1 VRDFQSIIG
10 RETREQCL
18 NEHGRLP
25 DALVACVGGG
35 SNAIGMFHPFLDDE
49 AVAIYGVEAGGDG
62 VETGRHAAPL
72 SAGRPGVLHGNRTY
86 LMENADGQIM
96 PTHSVSAGLDYPGVG
111 PEHAWLKDIGRVQ
124 YVAVN
129 DDAALAAFHDLSQT
143 EGIIAALETAHGMAY
158 AEILAAQMRPDQSI
172 VVNCSGRGDKDINTV
187 AEVEGMEL

>member
-1 VRDFQSIIG
+1 
-10 RETREQCL
+10 
-18 NEHGRLP
+18 
-25 DALVACVGGG
+25 
-35 SNAIGMFHPFLDDE
+35 
-49 AVAIYGVEAGGDG
+49 
-62 VETGRHAAPL
+62 
-72 SAGRPGVLHGNRTY
+72 
-86 LMENADGQIM
+86 
-96 PTHSVSAGLDYPGVG
+96 
-111 PEHAWLKDIGRVQ
+111 VQ